1 MIKQYKSEGSK
12 VRETVGEDSVG
23 HRGPE
28 RLGTHLPLGSRYL
41 ERIVCSRLVKEAMTW
56 NLFYL
61 HTFCLRLGLRFQTVK
76 LGILRYG
83 ILRGGEQLYQLLCTI
98 GEKPGTLRGN
108 EAETRAML

>member
-76 LGILRYG
+76 PGNLKVWNFKRRRAFIPVALHHWREARY
-83 ILRGGEQLYQLLCTI
+83 
-98 GEKPGTLRGN
+98 
-108 EAETRAML
+108 AERE